1 MTKAGKSSSGA
12 SVPGHLGSGRRV
24 SSVFFVGLILGAMLL
39 GGCTRPEVRFA
50 DGSDGDW
57 AQWHGRWILIN
68 YWAEWCAPCREEI
81 PELNRLHQERDA
93 MNLVVMGVNFDGLQG
108 EALTGLIQRMGIE
121 FPVLLQD
128 PRARW
133 SQDLPSVLPS
143 TLVIDPAGNLRTV
156 LVGPQ
161 TYESLSNAL
170 QATLTM

>member
-1 MTKAGKSSSGA
+1 MTKTGKSSSDA
-12 SVPGHLGSGRRV
+12 SALGRGSAGRCVRPGIYL
-24 SSVFFVGLILGAMLL
+24 GLILGAMLL
-39 GGCTRPEVRFA
+39 GGCTQPEVRFA

-108 EALTGLIQRMGIE
+108 EALTGLIERMGIE

-170 QATLTM
+170 QATLSM